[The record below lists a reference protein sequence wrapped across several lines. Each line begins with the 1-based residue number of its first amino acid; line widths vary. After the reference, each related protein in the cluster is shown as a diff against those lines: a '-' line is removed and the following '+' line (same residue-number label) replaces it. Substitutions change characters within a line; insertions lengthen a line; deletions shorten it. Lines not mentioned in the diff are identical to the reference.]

1 MTREHKRF
9 IRGLLAAPLV
19 GGYFAIVLLMWC
31 KNLTGVAGT
40 GLERSID
47 SSAGGLL
54 AAAFIAVFYAIIA
67 SPIFYIGMLGVGLPI
82 FWLLQKYH
90 IERWWSYSVAGALVG
105 FAIPP
110 LGGEGLLP
118 RTLNGIAAGLIL
130 LVFWYV
136 ARRGV
141 EDARSDHQ
149 A

>member
-9 IRGLLAAPLV
+9 IRGLLAAPLA

-47 SSAGGLL
+47 NGAGGLL

-67 SPIFYIGMLGVGLPI
+67 SPILYIGMLGVGLPI
-82 FWLLQKYH
+82 FWLLQKCH
-90 IERWWSYSVAGALVG
+90 MERWWSYSVAGALVG

-110 LGGEGLLP
+110 LGGEGVLP
-118 RTLNGIAAGLIL
+118 RILNAIAAGLIL
-130 LVFWYV
+130 LVFWFV

-141 EDARSDHQ
+141 EDVRSDHQ